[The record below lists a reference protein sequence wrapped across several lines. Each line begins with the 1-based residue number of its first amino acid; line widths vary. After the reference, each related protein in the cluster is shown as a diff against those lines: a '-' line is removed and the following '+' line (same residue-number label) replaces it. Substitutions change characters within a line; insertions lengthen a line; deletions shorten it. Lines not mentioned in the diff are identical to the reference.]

1 MVKSRIRLPTKSD
14 QALFHLWVCFL
25 IRKKTERIYDREKK
39 NHKIP
44 IESRRKEKNRDC
56 ILSRRTHKNKNS
68 VWEKIGWN
76 FLVWNIPVH
85 YSSWNFLQSA
95 KHCNIAF
102 ITHRILKLKINFC
115 VKRTNTYFCKD
126 IDNFS
131 QRSGKVEKG

>member
-39 NHKIP
+39 TTKFQLKVV
-44 IESRRKEKNRDC
+44 ERKKNRDC

-85 YSSWNFLQSA
+85 YCSWNYLQTA
-95 KHCNIAF
+95 KYFTIAF
-102 ITHRILKLKINFC
+102 ISNRKLKLKTIFAL
-115 VKRTNTYFCKD
+115 KEPILLQTYWQFQ
-126 IDNFS
+126 S
-131 QRSGKVEKG
+131 TRR